1 MDERFWGNQQF
12 RAKWFKACSS
22 DYQDAVQGQ
31 ESQPR
36 PGEQVQ
42 AVAALAGVEVVGL
55 EVGEGDHE
63 VDWDEEQEARYQE
76 AGHQKSLWSQ

>member
-1 MDERFWGNQQF
+1 MDERFWGKQQF
-12 RAKWFKACSS
+12 RAKWFNACSS

-63 VDWDEEQEARYQE
+63 VDRDEEQEACNQE
-76 AGHQKSLWSQ
+76 AGHQKSLWSH